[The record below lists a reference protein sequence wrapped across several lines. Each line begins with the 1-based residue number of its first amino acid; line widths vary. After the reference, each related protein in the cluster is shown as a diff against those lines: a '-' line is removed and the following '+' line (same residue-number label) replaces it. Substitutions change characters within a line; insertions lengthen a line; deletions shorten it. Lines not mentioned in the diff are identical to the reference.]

1 MSAPITP
8 LEQSAGNLAA
18 FAICTIGAKGV
29 PATIVQRA
37 EVVVAIS
44 QALGDAGTGNLAAAS
59 ALILSAIQ
67 GNQNLDPAL
76 ALFLNN
82 ALNIAMAQ
90 WQAFQAVSSMLPF
103 LSVSIEAAITAFA
116 TGLAAGAN
124 AELAKYGSPPS
135 APAPAAAKA

>member
-1 MSAPITP
+1 MTSSAIQP

-29 PATIVQRA
+29 AATITARA
-37 EVVVAIS
+37 QVLLAVAA
-44 QALGDAGTGNLAAAS
+44 ALGDAGSNNLAAAS
-59 ALILSAIQ
+59 ALILSAVQ
-67 GNQNLDPAL
+67 GNQNIDPAL

-82 ALNIAMAQ
+82 ALNIAVAQ
-90 WQAFQAVSSMLPF
+90 WQAFQAVGSLLPF

-124 AELAKYGSPPS
+124 AELAQ
-135 APAPAAAKA
+135 